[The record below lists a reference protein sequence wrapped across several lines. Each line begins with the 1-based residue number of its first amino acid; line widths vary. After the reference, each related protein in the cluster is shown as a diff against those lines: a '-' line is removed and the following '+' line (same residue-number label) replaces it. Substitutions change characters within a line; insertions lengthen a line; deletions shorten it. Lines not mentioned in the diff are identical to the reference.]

1 MLMYAH
7 KVLWNFSAK
16 CAELVLN
23 LTSLEKK
30 LLCPKKCELPQSLFI
45 SKLLKISCP
54 IETRLMQLFFIFK
67 GLNNF
72 DWTLHSLFSKVCKYR
87 PINALWKIYFSKCV
101 FCNASANLS
110 HFKKN
115 TNFQSAL
122 LNPFL
127 FIIFFNFS
135 SY

>member
-1 MLMYAH
+1 MYAH

-45 SKLLKISCP
+45 SKLLKISYP

-67 GLNNF
+67 GLNKKCVIIDLSTHYEKN
-72 DWTLHSLFSKVCKYR
+72 
-87 PINALWKIYFSKCV
+87 IFSKCV

>member
-23 LTSLEKK
+23 LKSLEKK

-72 DWTLHSLFSKVCKYR
+72 DWTLHSLFSKVRKYR
-87 PINALWKIYFSKCV
+87 PLYQRTM
-101 FCNASANLS
+101 
-110 HFKKN
+110 KK
-115 TNFQSAL
+115 
-122 LNPFL
+122 
-127 FIIFFNFS
+127 IFFPSAFFATQVQI
-135 SY
+135 YRI

>member
-72 DWTLHSLFSKVCKYR
+72 DWTLHSLFSKVRKYR
-87 PINALWKIYFSKCV
+87 PINALWKKYFFQVRFLQRKCKV
-101 FCNASANLS
+101 IAL
-110 HFKKN
+110 KN

-135 SY
+135 SD

>member
-87 PINALWKIYFSKCV
+87 PINALWKKYFFQVRFLQRKCKFIAFLKKHKFSKCV
-101 FCNASANLS
+101 VKSFPFY
-110 HFKKN
+110 HI
-115 TNFQSAL
+115 FQ
-122 LNPFL
+122 L
-127 FIIFFNFS
+127 F
-135 SY
+135 

>member
-54 IETRLMQLFFIFK
+54 IETRIMQLFFIFK

-87 PINALWKIYFSKCV
+87 PINALWKKYFSKCV
-101 FCNASANLS
+101 FSNASANLS
-110 HFKKN
+110 HFKKKHKFSKCVVKSFPFYHI
-115 TNFQSAL
+115 FQ
-122 LNPFL
+122 L
-127 FIIFFNFS
+127 F
-135 SY
+135 